1 MEECHELTGL
11 KRCISSYGSCR
22 EWRRPCHLCLQMS
35 TADEVECT
43 KDFLCLFHNRTAIK
57 FNSISSYLVAG

>member
-43 KDFLCLFHNRTAIK
+43 SDFLCLFHNRTTI
-57 FNSISSYLVAG
+57 